1 MILSPDILK
10 ANTTNLET
18 YTTIN
23 KEINNELNNLFI
35 INFIGF
41 AIVGVFIIISIIYI
55 VKSKKSKFFKIIIG
69 LLLIII
75 PLIILLIINL
85 FMLNL

>member
-23 KEINNELNNLFI
+23 KEINNELNNLSI

-41 AIVGVFIIISIIYI
+41 AIVGVFITISIIYI
-55 VKSKKSKFFKIIIG
+55 LKSKKSKFFKIIIG

-85 FMLNL
+85 FIF

>member
-1 MILSPDILK
+1 MILSPDFLK

-55 VKSKKSKFFKIIIG
+55 V
-69 LLLIII
+69 L
-75 PLIILLIINL
+75 
-85 FMLNL
+85 